1 MRKNKVLFCFL
12 FFLILSLLF
21 TMQSQAVS
29 KNPDLPVVVIVTTGG
44 TIAEK
49 IDSETGASVPALSGA
64 ELIEAVPSLSDVANI
79 KVVNFSNIDSSQ
91 MTPEL
96 WYELSK
102 TVDNILEDTGIIGVV
117 VTHGTD
123 TMEEGAYFL
132 DLTLA
137 SDKPVVFVGSM
148 RNASDLSPDGPAN
161 LLNGV
166 IQVCSQE
173 ARDWGVTV
181 TLNQYI
187 NSAKDVRKT
196 QTTNVQTFFSGDKG
210 YLGYISNGKVYR
222 LNDRLYR
229 QRLPLPQE
237 LPKVVL
243 ISTYAGADGSLV
255 RYAVDSGA
263 KGLIVEGVGSGNVNE
278 ATYEA
283 IEYAIDK
290 GVPVVLTSRVYYGRV
305 YPIYGGPGG
314 GLTLEKSG
322 VILAGNL
329 TGSKARILLMLA
341 LPQVEG
347 NHSKL
352 KEFFK

>member
-12 FFLILSLLF
+12 FFLMLNIMF
-21 TMQSQAVS
+21 TVPSQALS
-29 KNPDLPVVVIVTTGG
+29 NNPDLPMVAIVTTGG

-49 IDSETGASVPALSGA
+49 VDLETGASVPALSGA

-102 TVDNILEDTGIIGVV
+102 TVDKILEDTEITGVV

-132 DLTLA
+132 DLTLT

-161 LLNGV
+161 LLNSV
-166 IQVCSQE
+166 IQVCSQK

-187 NSAKDVRKT
+187 NSARDVRKT
-196 QTTNVQTFFSGDKG
+196 QTTNVQTFSSGEKG
-210 YLGYISNGKVYR
+210 YLGYICNGKVYR

-229 QRLPLPQE
+229 QRFPLPQE

-263 KGLIVEGVGSGNVNE
+263 KGL
-278 ATYEA
+278 
-283 IEYAIDK
+283 K
-290 GVPVVLTSRVYYGRV
+290 
-305 YPIYGGPGG
+305 
-314 GLTLEKSG
+314 
-322 VILAGNL
+322 
-329 TGSKARILLMLA
+329 
-341 LPQVEG
+341 
-347 NHSKL
+347 
-352 KEFFK
+352 

>member
-12 FFLILSLLF
+12 FFLMLNIMF
-21 TMQSQAVS
+21 TVPSQALS
-29 KNPDLPVVVIVTTGG
+29 NNPDLPMVAIVTTGG

-49 IDSETGASVPALSGA
+49 VDLETGASVPALSGA

-102 TVDNILEDTGIIGVV
+102 TVDKILEDSEITGVV

-132 DLTLA
+132 DLTLT

-187 NSAKDVRKT
+187 NSARDVRKT
-196 QTTNVQTFFSGDKG
+196 QTTNVQTFSSGEKG
-210 YLGYISNGKVYR
+210 YLGYINNGKVYR

-229 QRLPLPQE
+229 QRFPLPQE

-255 RYAVDSGA
+255 RYAVDSGV
-263 KGLIVEGVGSGNVNE
+263 KV
-278 ATYEA
+278 
-283 IEYAIDK
+283 
-290 GVPVVLTSRVYYGRV
+290 
-305 YPIYGGPGG
+305 
-314 GLTLEKSG
+314 
-322 VILAGNL
+322 
-329 TGSKARILLMLA
+329 
-341 LPQVEG
+341 
-347 NHSKL
+347 
-352 KEFFK
+352 